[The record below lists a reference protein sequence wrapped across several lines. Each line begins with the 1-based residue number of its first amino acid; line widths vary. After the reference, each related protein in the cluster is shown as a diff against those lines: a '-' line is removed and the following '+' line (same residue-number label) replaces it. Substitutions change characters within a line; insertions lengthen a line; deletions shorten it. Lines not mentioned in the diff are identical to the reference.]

1 MAQFKKKRK
10 RVRRVRQPQPE
21 KPEQEGNSEQKEVGK
36 SEGKVEK
43 SGQKVGN
50 SHDLGKSHP
59 SKPSNHSSPHP
70 SSIANPSSNAN
81 ANAHANAS
89 ALDGL
94 QELEELEDGD
104 RGSRS
109 ARSLASRGLI
119 DAEEAAERQ
128 LGFAKARAKEEVK
141 NRELRGESRG
151 EEPVEDGVLSDWLLR
166 ARRVVLGKRRNS
178 PEEMAKRIALERE
191 NEKVETG
198 KEESDVDRVNEF
210 CKRFKSVMAE
220 QEREKQIRETE
231 KQTRETEKP
240 QEKEP
245 NDPQTQQTQTIGETV
260 ETEETPT
267 ETESK
272 PPSSNQP
279 MASEL
284 QKSEEKSES
293 ESESEEMGDFFE
305 QPRLGRGLGDA
316 LKYLRAQKV
325 EDVEEEA
332 YGRRNDTMIRSSNEE
347 SRDGVLQRNRR
358 IYAGTP
364 R

>member
-1 MAQFKKKRK
+1 MKKYVTAGSVITNRIIFTDK
-10 RVRRVRQPQPE
+10 RVMDRIMGGHGLYAH
-21 KPEQEGNSEQKEVGK
+21 EGVCFGAENAVFISAVGK
-36 SEGKVEK
+36 DFDEYYGRWFDQNSMTREGLKFCLDRCNYNELVYFPD
-43 SGQKVGN
+43 GQYKEY
-50 SHDLGKSHP
+50 
-59 SKPSNHSSPHP
+59 
-70 SSIANPSSNAN
+70 SIYGP
-81 ANAHANAS
+81 
-89 ALDGL
+89 
-94 QELEELEDGD
+94 E
-104 RGSRS
+104 
-109 ARSLASRGLI
+109 
-119 DAEEAAERQ
+119 
-128 LGFAKARAKEEVK
+128 EEVK

-245 NDPQTQQTQTIGETV
+245 NDPQTQQTETIGETV

-267 ETESK
+267 ETESN
-272 PPSSNQP
+272 PASSNQP

-284 QKSEEKSES
+284 QKSEENSES

-347 SRDGVLQRNRR
+347 SRDGVL
-358 IYAGTP
+358 
-364 R
+364 

>member
-1 MAQFKKKRK
+1 M
-10 RVRRVRQPQPE
+10 RRVRQPQPE
-21 KPEQEGNSEQKEVGK
+21 KPEQEGNAEQQKVENL
-36 SEGKVEK
+36 EQKVEK
-43 SGQKVGN
+43 SEEKVGN

-81 ANAHANAS
+81 ANANANPS

-245 NDPQTQQTQTIGETV
+245 NDPQTQQTETIGETV

-267 ETESK
+267 ETESN
-272 PPSSNQP
+272 PAFSNQP

>member
-21 KPEQEGNSEQKEVGK
+21 KPEPVGNSEQKEVGNSEQIVGK
-36 SEGKVEK
+36 SEE
-43 SGQKVGN
+43 KVGN
-50 SHDLGKSHP
+50 SHRLGKSHP
-59 SKPSNHSSPHP
+59 SEPSNHPSKPDHSSPHP
-70 SSIANPSSNAN
+70 SSNPNPNPNANP
-81 ANAHANAS
+81 S

-94 QELEELEDGD
+94 EELEELEDGD
-104 RGSRS
+104 RASRS

-191 NEKVETG
+191 SEKVETG

-240 QEKEP
+240 QENEP
-245 NDPQTQQTQTIGETV
+245 NDPQTHQTQTIGETG
-260 ETEETPT
+260 ETGETPT
-267 ETESK
+267 ENESK
-272 PPSSNQP
+272 LPSSDQP